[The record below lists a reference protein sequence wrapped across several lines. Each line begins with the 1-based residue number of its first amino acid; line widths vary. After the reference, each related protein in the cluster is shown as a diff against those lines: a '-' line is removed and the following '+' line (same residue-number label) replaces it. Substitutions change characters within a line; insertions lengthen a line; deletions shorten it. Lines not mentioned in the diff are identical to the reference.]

1 MFEMCCSNK
10 QSTEVATRDN
20 SSGLQK
26 KSILKKEKKKKKVKN
41 IHTRVRFLD
50 WCLNTINSFCL
61 TRTFGATPCDLSLP
75 FKTEK

>member
-26 KSILKKEKKKKKVKN
+26 KSILKKEKKKKKGKKYSHEGQVFGLVPKYDQF
-41 IHTRVRFLD
+41 FLLD
-50 WCLNTINSFCL
+50 KDLWC
-61 TRTFGATPCDLSLP
+61 DSL
-75 FKTEK
+75 